1 MEIFSEMLKTTK
13 MALEENSTKVLNEMS
28 KKRGNF
34 DEIRNFAKI
43 QKHCK
48 KNDESSENRESFENS
63 SKVGHKFKEI
73 AKGVPWKVTNL
84 AKIVQ
89 LG

>member
-1 MEIFSEMLKTTK
+1 ML
-13 MALEENSTKVLNEMS
+13 V
-28 KKRGNF
+28 KRGNF
-34 DEIRNFAKI
+34 DEITNFAKI

-48 KNDESSENRESFENS
+48 KNDEFSENRESLEIF
-63 SKVGHKFKEI
+63 GRKFKEI

>member
-1 MEIFSEMLKTTK
+1 MRCQRMH
-13 MALEENSTKVLNEMS
+13 V
-28 KKRGNF
+28 KRGNF
-34 DEIRNFAKI
+34 DEITIFAKI

-48 KNDESSENRESFENS
+48 RNDEFGENWESFENS
-63 SKVGHKFKEI
+63 SKVGRKFKEM

>member
-1 MEIFSEMLKTTK
+1 MH
-13 MALEENSTKVLNEMS
+13 V
-28 KKRGNF
+28 KRGNF
-34 DEIRNFAKI
+34 EKKKNFAKI

-48 KNDESSENRESFENS
+48 KNDEFGENRESFENS
-63 SKVGHKFKEI
+63 SKVGRKFKEM

-84 AKIVQ
+84 AKILQ